1 MVGMSTKVLPEMRE
15 NVASALCYLLG
26 PITGFLF
33 LTMQPYSRNMLVRFH
48 AWQSI
53 MASVAMA
60 LLYVAIL
67 IVSPHLPWLLISF
80 LWFFVFGLMMSGV
93 VLWFYL
99 IVRTLAGERIVIPV
113 IGERAEDRA
122 YADGNL

>member
-1 MVGMSTKVLPEMRE
+1 MRE

-53 MASVAMA
+53 FASSA
-60 LLYVAIL
+60 LCIFYIGVLIL
-67 IVSPHLPWLLISF
+67 SPRLPWILLSF
-80 LWFFVFGLMMSGV
+80 VWFFVFGVLLSSA

-99 IVRTLAGERIVIPV
+99 IVKTLGGERLVIPV
-113 IGERAEDRA
+113 LGERAEERA

>member
-1 MVGMSTKVLPEMRE
+1 MVLMSTKVLPEMRE

-53 MASVAMA
+53 MAGAAAA
-60 LLYVAIL
+60 LVYVAIL
-67 IVSPHLPWLLISF
+67 VVSPFLPWVFVSF
-80 LWFFVFGLMMSGV
+80 LWFFVFGMMMSGV

-99 IVRTLAGERIVIPV
+99 IVRTLAGERIVIPL
-113 IGERAEDRA
+113 IGERAEERA
-122 YADGNL
+122 YAAGNL